1 MLLEITQVLQDLHL
15 NEKCEKINQTLINE
29 QLKEGGEDDTG
40 WAFQISFGLGRN

>member
-15 NEKCEKINQTLINE
+15 NKCEKINQTLINE